1 MGRAMKWTDLDSL
14 SQTTHMTV
22 WPKDEGKWVI
32 KSMVNSSQSLA
43 GIGIGWSN
51 PKGFLLLGLFC

>member
-1 MGRAMKWTDLDSL
+1 MA
-14 SQTTHMTV
+14 V

-32 KSMVNSSQSLA
+32 KSVVKSSQSLVS
-43 GIGIGWSN
+43 IGIDWSN

>member
-1 MGRAMKWTDLDSL
+1 
-14 SQTTHMTV
+14 MTV